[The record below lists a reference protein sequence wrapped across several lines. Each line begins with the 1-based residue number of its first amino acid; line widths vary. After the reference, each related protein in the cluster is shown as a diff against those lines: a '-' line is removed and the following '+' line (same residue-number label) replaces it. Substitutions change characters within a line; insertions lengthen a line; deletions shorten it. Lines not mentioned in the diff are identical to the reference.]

1 MNNRELHVI
10 FGTGPLGL
18 SVMRALQ
25 RRNLAI
31 RMVNRS
37 GERGAAI
44 PPEVEVVAGDAY
56 RSDFTRRVTA
66 GASVVYQ
73 CAQPPY
79 SDWVEKFPS
88 LQAAVL
94 EGVAASGAKFIV
106 GENTYMYGDTDG
118 RPLTEDLPHDAET
131 RKGKVRAE
139 MTEALFAAHRSG
151 KVRAASARGSDFYGP
166 FVLESA
172 VGERVFEPALQGKK
186 AQFLGKLDLPHTY
199 TFIDD
204 FGEAMALLGEREEAL
219 GEAWHVPS
227 DRPRITQ
234 REFGELIFEEVGLPP
249 QIGSMGPLMMRI
261 GGLFVPEAREMVE
274 MMYEFE
280 KPFVVDSSKFERAFD
295 VRGTPLREALGRTVD
310 WYRTRPQT
318 D

>member
-1 MNNRELHVI
+1 MSSQELHVI

-25 RRNLAI
+25 RRHRAI

-37 GERGAAI
+37 GEHGTAI
-44 PPEVEVVAGDAY
+44 PQEVEVVAGDAY
-56 RSDFTRRVTA
+56 RSDFARRVTA
-66 GASVVYQ
+66 DAAVVYQ

-79 SDWVEKFPS
+79 SAWVEKFPS
-88 LQAAVL
+88 LQATIL
-94 EGVAASGAKFIV
+94 EGAAASGAKFIV
-106 GENTYMYGDTDG
+106 GENTYMYGDTGG

-131 RKGKVRAE
+131 RKGRVRAE

-166 FVLESA
+166 FVLGSV

-186 AQFLGKLDLPHTY
+186 AQFLGKLDLPHTF

-204 FGEAMALLGEREEAL
+204 FGEAMAVLGEREEAL
-219 GEAWHVPS
+219 GQPWHVPN
-227 DRPRITQ
+227 DRPRVTQ

-249 QIGSMGPLMMRI
+249 KIGAMGPLMMRI
-261 GGLFVPEAREMVE
+261 GGLFIPEAQEMIE

-280 KPFVVDSSKFERAFD
+280 KPFVVESAKFERTFGLQ
-295 VRGTPLREALGRTVD
+295 GTPLGEAIGRTVA
-310 WYRTRPQT
+310 WYRARTA
-318 D
+318 